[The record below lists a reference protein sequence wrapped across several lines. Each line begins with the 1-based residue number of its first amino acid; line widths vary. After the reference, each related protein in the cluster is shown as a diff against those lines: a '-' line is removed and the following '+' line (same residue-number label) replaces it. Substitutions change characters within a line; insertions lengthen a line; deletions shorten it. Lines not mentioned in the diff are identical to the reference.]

1 MGSGLSFGLVTA
13 TSRTVRLRL
22 GIDLKV
28 NYSPNSREAQFVR
41 DLGCHSS
48 PNRVD
53 SVGSNMALVK
63 SSKIAAKAFK
73 APVSGPSKPMPL
85 TSPPAPTKKVGTG
98 TPEALLERV
107 AAATEEF
114 ASGLTEAS
122 AAAEQLRKSMEQI
135 GAGAE
140 EAAGASQEQLAAIKR
155 ISEGLRAARS
165 ETDALRRRTENV
177 EILLGDTAERI
188 TTSARAI
195 ERNAQRQ
202 AATIE
207 IIAEL
212 ERRARDIG
220 EITQTVSR
228 VSDQTNLLALNAA
241 IEAARA
247 GDHGRGFAVVA
258 DEVRAL
264 AETSDKS
271 AQEVKRLA
279 GEIQTDVGGVVV
291 AVKTAAEMSAME
303 AKAAVAVVET
313 LENRREDMRRI
324 AKGSEDMLNAAVEA
338 ERAASSAQKS
348 AEQVASAA
356 EQQSAGAGEAQSAVQ
371 QQAKSLDQ
379 GQAAARALAALAEK
393 LRGRTAAA
401 SAAEQI
407 GTTAEELSATVQEL
421 TSAAAQIMAAVQQID
436 RGSQQQA
443 SATQETSAALV
454 LIENSG
460 KLAQKTSGES
470 TERVSQMEV
479 ALKQSRVAVTRLV
492 PVSAGSRTREPVR
505 RSASET
511 VGRRIEKIVDAIALM
526 AVQTSMLAVSGS
538 VEAARAGNAG
548 RGFAVVS
555 NDIRSLAREASQNV
569 ERAKDT
575 VLGILD
581 QIATLKRDLE
591 QVVANAEI
599 EVQGNR
605 AVFTALDK
613 VDADMAALSAANQA
627 ILDGAEIILTSV
639 VEAAG
644 GARQIAAAAEQA
656 RNASRQAAAA
666 STEQAQG
673 ADDLAAGDRGDRVPR
688 RRAEAAA

>member
-1 MGSGLSFGLVTA
+1 
-13 TSRTVRLRL
+13 
-22 GIDLKV
+22 
-28 NYSPNSREAQFVR
+28 
-41 DLGCHSS
+41 
-48 PNRVD
+48 
-53 SVGSNMALVK
+53 MALVK
-63 SSKIAAKAFK
+63 SSKIAAR
-73 APVSGPSKPMPL
+73 PLETPSVVTASKSMPRAEL
-85 TSPPAPTKKVGTG
+85 SPPNEKVGTS
-98 TPEALLERV
+98 TAAALFERV

-114 ASGLTEAS
+114 ASGLTQAS
-122 AAAEQLRKSMEQI
+122 AAAEQLRRSMEQI
-135 GAGAE
+135 AAGAE

-155 ISEGLRAARS
+155 IFDGLRTARG
-165 ETDALRRRTENV
+165 ETDALRRRTETV
-177 EILLGDTAERI
+177 QILLGDAAERI
-188 TTSARAI
+188 TASARAI

-202 AATIE
+202 GATVE

-212 ERRARDIG
+212 ERRAGDIG

-228 VSDQTNLLALNAA
+228 ISDQTSLLALNAA

-271 AQEVKRLA
+271 SQEVKRLA
-279 GEIQTDVGGVVV
+279 GEIQVDVRGVVV
-291 AVKTAAEMSAME
+291 AVKKAAETSATE
-303 AKAAVAVVET
+303 AKAAAAVVEA

-324 AKGSEDMLNAAVEA
+324 AKGSEEMLNAALEA
-338 ERAASSAQKS
+338 ERAASEAQKG

-356 EQQSAGAGEAQSAVQ
+356 EEQSAGAGEAQSAVQ
-371 QQAKSLDQ
+371 QQVKSLDQ

-393 LRGRTAAA
+393 LRGGTAPA

-407 GTTAEELSATVQEL
+407 GTTAEELSATIQEL
-421 TSAAAQIMAAVQQID
+421 TSAATQIMAAVQQID

-443 SATQETSAALV
+443 SATHETSAALV
-454 LIENSG
+454 QIENSG
-460 KLAQKTSGES
+460 KLAQKTTRDSR
-470 TERVSQMEV
+470 ERVAQMEA
-479 ALKQSRVAVTRLV
+479 ALKESRAAVGRLV
-492 PVSAGSRTREPVR
+492 DGVDAALADTRTSLATIVR
-505 RSASET
+505 SET

-538 VEAARAGNAG
+538 VEAARAGDAG

-591 QVVANAEI
+591 QVAANAETEI
-599 EVQGNR
+599 QGNR
-605 AVFTALDK
+605 AVFAALDK
-613 VDADMAALSAANQA
+613 VDVDMTALSGANQA
-627 ILDGAEIILTSV
+627 ILEGAEIILASV
-639 VEAAG
+639 AEAAG

-673 ADDLAAGDRGDRVPR
+673 ADDLAAAIEEIASLADALKPR
-688 RRAEAAA
+688 HE

>member
-1 MGSGLSFGLVTA
+1 
-13 TSRTVRLRL
+13 
-22 GIDLKV
+22 
-28 NYSPNSREAQFVR
+28 
-41 DLGCHSS
+41 
-48 PNRVD
+48 
-53 SVGSNMALVK
+53 MALVK
-63 SSKIAAKAFK
+63 SSKVAARTLKAT
-73 APVSGPSKPMPL
+73 PPSSPAEPNLLANPSAL
-85 TSPPAPTKKVGTG
+85 TQKSSARAS
-98 TPEALLERV
+98 EALSERV

-114 ASGLTEAS
+114 ASGLTQAS
-122 AAAEQLRKSMEQI
+122 AAAEQLRASMGQI
-135 GAGAE
+135 AAGAE
-140 EAAGASQEQLAAIKR
+140 EAAGASQEQLAAIKG
-155 ISEGLRAARS
+155 IFDGLRTARG
-165 ETDALRRRTENV
+165 ETDALRRRTDSAQ
-177 EILLGDTAERI
+177 IMLGDAAERI
-188 TTSARAI
+188 TASARAI
-195 ERNAQRQ
+195 ERNARRQ
-202 AATIE
+202 GATVE

-212 ERRARDIG
+212 ERRAGDIG

-228 VSDQTNLLALNAA
+228 ISDQTSLLALNAA

-279 GEIQTDVGGVVV
+279 GEIQIDVRGVVG
-291 AVKTAAEMSAME
+291 AVKKAAETSATE
-303 AKAAVAVVET
+303 AKAAAAVVET

-324 AKGSEDMLNAAVEA
+324 AKGSEEMLNAALEA
-338 ERAASSAQKS
+338 ERASAEAQKG

-371 QQAKSLDQ
+371 QQVKALDQ
-379 GQAAARALAALAEK
+379 GQTAARALAALAER
-393 LRGRTAAA
+393 LRGGTAPA

-407 GTTAEELSATVQEL
+407 GATAEELSATIQEL
-421 TSAAAQIMAAVQQID
+421 TSAATQIMAAVQQIE

-443 SATQETSAALV
+443 SATHETSSALV
-454 LIENSG
+454 QIENSG
-460 KLAQKTSGES
+460 KLARKTTHDSR
-470 TERVSQMEV
+470 ERVSQMEA
-479 ALKQSRVAVTRLV
+479 ALKESRAAVGRLV
-492 PVSAGSRTREPVR
+492 HGVDAALADTRTSLATIVR
-505 RSASET
+505 SET

-538 VEAARAGNAG
+538 VEAARAGDAG

-591 QVVANAEI
+591 LVAGNAETEI
-599 EVQGNR
+599 QGNR
-605 AVFTALDK
+605 AVFAALDK
-613 VDADMAALSAANQA
+613 VDVDMTALSGANQA
-627 ILDGAEIILTSV
+627 ILEGAEIILASV
-639 VEAAG
+639 AEASG
-644 GARQIAAAAEQA
+644 GARQIAAAAEEA

-673 ADDLAAGDRGDRVPR
+673 ADDLAAAIEEIASLADALKPR
-688 RRAEAAA
+688 A

>member
-1 MGSGLSFGLVTA
+1 
-13 TSRTVRLRL
+13 
-22 GIDLKV
+22 
-28 NYSPNSREAQFVR
+28 
-41 DLGCHSS
+41 
-48 PNRVD
+48 
-53 SVGSNMALVK
+53 MALVK
-63 SSKIAAKAFK
+63 SSKITTRS
-73 APVSGPSKPMPL
+73 PETPSDRTASKSTPR
-85 TSPPAPTKKVGTG
+85 TKISLPNEKVGTS
-98 TPEALLERV
+98 TAKVLFERV

-114 ASGLTEAS
+114 ASGLTQAS

-135 GAGAE
+135 AAGAE

-155 ISEGLRAARS
+155 IFDGLRTARG

-177 EILLGDTAERI
+177 QIMLGDAAERI
-188 TTSARAI
+188 TASARAI

-202 AATIE
+202 GATVE

-212 ERRARDIG
+212 ERRAGDIG

-228 VSDQTNLLALNAA
+228 ISDQTSLLALNAA

-271 AQEVKRLA
+271 SQEVKRLA
-279 GEIQTDVGGVVV
+279 GEIQVDVRGVVG
-291 AVKTAAEMSAME
+291 AVKKAAETSATE
-303 AKAAVAVVET
+303 AKAAAAVVEA

-324 AKGSEDMLNAAVEA
+324 AKGSEAMLNAALEA
-338 ERAASSAQKS
+338 ERAASEAQKG

-371 QQAKSLDQ
+371 QQVKALDQ
-379 GQAAARALAALAEK
+379 GQTAARALAALAEK
-393 LRGRTAAA
+393 LRGGTAPA

-407 GTTAEELSATVQEL
+407 GTTAEELSATIQEL
-421 TSAAAQIMAAVQQID
+421 TSAATQIMAAVQQIE

-443 SATQETSAALV
+443 SATHETSAALV
-454 LIENSG
+454 QIENSG
-460 KLAQKTSGES
+460 KLAQKTTHDSR
-470 TERVSQMEV
+470 ERVSQMEA
-479 ALKQSRVAVTRLV
+479 ALKESRAAVGRLV
-492 PVSAGSRTREPVR
+492 DGVDAALADTRTSLATIVR
-505 RSASET
+505 SET

-538 VEAARAGNAG
+538 VEAARAGDAG

-591 QVVANAEI
+591 QVAANAETEI
-599 EVQGNR
+599 QGNR
-605 AVFTALDK
+605 AVFAALDK
-613 VDADMAALSAANQA
+613 VDVDMTALSGANQA
-627 ILDGAEIILTSV
+627 ILEGAEIILASV
-639 VEAAG
+639 AEASG

-673 ADDLAAGDRGDRVPR
+673 ADDLAAAIEEIASLADALKPR
-688 RRAEAAA
+688 A